1 MAREED
7 YPKEILPTLKKMKV
21 GKENAVFFW
30 GQRTMV
36 IRSTINNYQLS
47 CNRRFTTKKIG
58 YTLRVIRN
66 EDIIPNYDLP
76 KINPRKVTRSTN

>member
-7 YPKEILPTLKKMKV
+7 YPKAILPTIKKLKV
-21 GKENAVFFW
+21 GEDVKFW

-47 CNRRFTTKKIG
+47 CNRRFETKTEG
-58 YTLRVIRN
+58 YELIVTRKP
-66 EDIIPNYDLP
+66 DIIPNYDLP